1 MLDFLTLDDVELK
14 SKTVLLRVDINVPV
28 DQTSLRISESKRIEA
43 VRNTVEE
50 LVDREAKV
58 VLIAHQG
65 RVGDYDFLPLDQ
77 HAAVLSSTFGEAFD
91 YVDDTIGVAARERVK
106 EMKPRDVLLLQNV

>member
-1 MLDFLTLDDVELK
+1 MLDFLTIDDVEVK
-14 SKTVLLRVDINVPV
+14 GKTVLLRVDINVPV
-28 DQTSLRISESKRIEA
+28 DQGSLRISESKRIEA

-50 LVDREAKV
+50 LVNREAKV

-77 HAAVLSSTFGEAFD
+77 HAVVLRRTFGEAFD
-91 YVDDTIGVAARERVK
+91 YVDDTIGVAAR
-106 EMKPRDVLLLQNV
+106 DAC

>member
-77 HAAVLSSTFGEAFD
+77 HAAVLSN
-91 YVDDTIGVAARERVK
+91 VWRGVRLR
-106 EMKPRDVLLLQNV
+106 